1 MLQTGTV
8 VDTAQGSL
16 TVEFA
21 RPEACE
27 KCGQCNG
34 SRHATRLTLPGD
46 APLGAQV
53 TVRMPEG
60 KVAQASLLAYT
71 VPLALMLGGLF
82 AAGPLQPR
90 IAPGWPADL
99 FAALCAVLG
108 LVLAGGALMLI
119 NRRIQDKRDW
129 QPQIVD
135 IQPMD

>member
-8 VDTAQGSL
+8 VETAQGSL

-46 APLGAQV
+46 APVGAQV
-53 TVRMPEG
+53 TVRMPDG

-71 VPLALMLGGLF
+71 IPLALMLGGLF
-82 AAGPLQPR
+82 AAGPLQLHV
-90 IAPGWPADL
+90 APTWSVDL
-99 FAALCAVLG
+99 FAALCAAIG
-108 LVLAGGALMLI
+108 LVLAGGALVLI
-119 NRRIQDKRDW
+119 NRLIKDRKDW
-129 QPQIVD
+129 QPHIVG
-135 IQPMD
+135 IQPKD